1 MLPATVN
8 IDGDAIRRIRETNK
22 LTQLY
27 VAKVVGVTTDT
38 ISRWE
43 NNRYPSIK
51 RENALRLAEALE
63 TAVENILQP
72 LDLPETP
79 EASSAPDRS
88 SIWLLPAILGLVL
101 LIGAGLYLIGRQPV
115 QNRVLGER
123 TLPIF
128 AAPGAVI
135 PVWIDVDPQLRNQGY
150 IIREK
155 FPSGWKLI
163 EATPPASS
171 LDNIEGVARW
181 IIKPGESRLKVAY
194 LVKVGDQEEIGK
206 NCQFF
211 GEIVAKGD
219 VKSDPTR
226 IGGFVSMT
234 VAPFVWADING
245 DRVVDDTEM
254 LQASDAFDEM
264 QGVHLDWNSLEK
276 IWDAGGYSW
285 DPKQQG
291 FKPERNSLQSP

>member
-72 LDLPETP
+72 TEPQEP
-79 EASSAPDRS
+79 SESFSGSDRS
-88 SIWLLPAILGLVL
+88 TAWLLPGILVLIL
-101 LIGAGLYLIGRQPV
+101 LIGAGLFLIGRRPV

-135 PVWIDVDPQLRNQGY
+135 PVWIDIDPLLRNKGF

-155 FPSGWKLI
+155 FPGGWKLI
-163 EATPPASS
+163 EATPPPSS
-171 LDNIEGVARW
+171 LDNVEGVARW
-181 IIKPGESRLKVAY
+181 IVKPGEERLKVAY
-194 LVKVGDQEEIGK
+194 LVKVGEKEKLGD
-206 NCQFF
+206 NRQFF
-211 GEIVAKGD
+211 GEIVAKND
-219 VKSDPTR
+219 IKSDPAR
-226 IGGFVSMT
+226 IGGFGSMT

-245 DRVVDDTEM
+245 DRIVDDTEM

-264 QGVHLDWNSLEK
+264 QGVHLDWSSLEK

-285 DPKQQG
+285 DHQRQD
-291 FKPERNSLQSP
+291 FKPERHPAQAP